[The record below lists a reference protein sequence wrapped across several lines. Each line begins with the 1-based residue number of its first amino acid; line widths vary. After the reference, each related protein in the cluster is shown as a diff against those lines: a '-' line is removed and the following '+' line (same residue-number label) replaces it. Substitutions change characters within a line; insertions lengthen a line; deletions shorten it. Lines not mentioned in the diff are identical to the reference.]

1 MNRDGKAKPPVALVV
16 GAGDALGSAIARRFA
31 REGYNVC
38 VTRRSPE
45 KLQPLVDQIR
55 SSNGLVRAFGSDARK
70 EDQVVELF
78 STIEAEEGPIEVV
91 VFNVGPNVQFPIRET
106 ESKKYFKVWELA
118 AYAGFLVGREAAKV
132 MVPRGRGTI
141 LFSGATASIRGA
153 SGFAAFSGG
162 KQSLRAL
169 AQAMAK
175 ELGPQSIHVAHI
187 VIDGSI
193 DTEFIKSMFPERYAL
208 KSVDGILNP
217 DHIAENYWHLHN
229 QPRTAWTFE
238 MDVRPYMEAW

>member
-1 MNRDGKAKPPVALVV
+1 MIRGDKAKPPVALIV
-16 GAGDALGSAIARRFA
+16 GAGDALGSAVARRFA

-141 LFSGATASIRGA
+141 LFSGATASIRGT

-162 KQSLRAL
+162 KQGLRAL

-193 DTEFIKSMFPERYAL
+193 DTEFIKMMFPERYAL